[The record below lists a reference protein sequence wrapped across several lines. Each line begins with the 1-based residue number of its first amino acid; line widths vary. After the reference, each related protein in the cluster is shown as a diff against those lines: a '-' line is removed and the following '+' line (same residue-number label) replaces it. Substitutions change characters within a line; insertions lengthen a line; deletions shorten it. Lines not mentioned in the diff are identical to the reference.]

1 MDELMAL
8 DSGDNYKQSK
18 IKKEERKDPS
28 PQEKQNLE
36 SKSTSAT
43 YLDLI
48 NGQCSDG
55 NWPGDK

>member
-1 MDELMAL
+1 MAL